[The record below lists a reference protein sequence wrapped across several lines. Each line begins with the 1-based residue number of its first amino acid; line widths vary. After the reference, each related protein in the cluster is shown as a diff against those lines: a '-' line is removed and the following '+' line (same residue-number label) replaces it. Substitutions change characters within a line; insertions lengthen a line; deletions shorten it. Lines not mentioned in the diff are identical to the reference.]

1 MNIKPL
7 IGPHGK
13 MPILIRDDDTNF
25 FTRPD
30 MLETIHSKAWDKGF
44 KISLSI
50 VPFQRGA
57 EDVSVPPE
65 IRHTGL
71 LYPIANNEGL
81 VKFIRAKIQSQLIEV
96 LQHGFSH
103 SIVAGFRGEF
113 GISIPEHAANLQS
126 AREILMQVFGVN
138 LRFFTPPYDDISNSN
153 LRLVRQQDM
162 IPIYG
167 QENIHKFF
175 RFQYIPGFY
184 KRRVAKQIFS
194 KFGKSA
200 FIVPVYVNP
209 NKDGMVV
216 SMPHVDGMDFE
227 KLVSLDS
234 FLDSISKVILHTKYN
249 RHMALCII
257 NHYHQ
262 YFYDWS
268 HSITRSDM
276 FKIWQKLLDYLGDL
290 TFGWKTT
297 FLELYNRAMRVQKI
311 NISKT
316 GSKITVESADNELIN
331 EISFQIN
338 GQLAEPSEDTEFEK
352 ETSIVTIKQI
362 LPRSKFIF
370 YVND

>member
-1 MNIKPL
+1 MKIKPL
-7 IGPHGK
+7 IGPYGK

-25 FTRPD
+25 FTRVD

-50 VPFQRGA
+50 VPFQKGM
-57 EDVSVPPE
+57 EDISVPPE

-71 LYPIANNEGL
+71 LYPITNNEGL
-81 VKFIRAKIQSQLIEV
+81 VRFLREKIRSQLIEI

-103 SIVAGFRGEF
+103 SIMGDFRGEF
-113 GISIPEHAANLQS
+113 GINISEHTANLQS
-126 AREILMQVFGVN
+126 AREILMQAFGVN
-138 LRFFTPPYDDISNSN
+138 PRFFTPPYDDISDFN

-167 QENIHKFF
+167 QENIHKLF
-175 RFQYIPGFY
+175 RSQYIPRFY
-184 KRRVAKQIFS
+184 KRRVARQLFS

-200 FIVPVYVNP
+200 FIVPVYMNP
-209 NKDGMVV
+209 NKKGMMV
-216 SMPHVDGMDFE
+216 SLPHIDGMDFE
-227 KLVSLDS
+227 KLVSLDN
-234 FLDSISKVILHTKYN
+234 FLDSMSKIISYSRYN

-276 FKIWQKLLDYLGDL
+276 FKIWQRLLDYLDDL

-297 FLELYNRAMRVQKI
+297 FLELYDRAMKVQKI

-316 GSKITVESADNELIN
+316 GSKITVESADNESID

-338 GQLAEPSEDTEFEK
+338 GRMDEPNENTEFEK
-352 ETSIVTIKQI
+352 ETNIVTIKQI
-362 LPRSKFIF
+362 LPRSKSVY
-370 YVND
+370 YVNS

>member
-1 MNIKPL
+1 MKIKPL

-13 MPILIRDDDTNF
+13 MPILVRDDDTNF

-50 VPFQRGA
+50 VPFQKGMD
-57 EDVSVPPE
+57 DVSVPPE

-81 VKFIRAKIQSQLIEV
+81 VKFLREKIRSQSIEI

-103 SIVAGFRGEF
+103 SILEGFRGEF
-113 GISIPEHAANLQS
+113 GINISEHAANIQS
-126 AREILMQVFGVN
+126 AKQSLMQAFGVN
-138 LRFFTPPYDDISNSN
+138 PTFFAPPYDDISNVN

-175 RFQYIPGFY
+175 RSRYIPRFY

-194 KFGKSA
+194 RFGNSA
-200 FIVPVYVNP
+200 FIVPVYINP
-209 NKDGMVV
+209 SKEGMEV
-216 SMPHVDGMDFE
+216 SLPRLHGVDFE
-227 KLVSLDS
+227 KLVALDS
-234 FLDSISKVILHTKYN
+234 FLDSVSKIITHSRYH

-268 HSITRSDM
+268 HSITRSEM
-276 FKIWQKLLDYLGDL
+276 FKVWQNLLDRLGDL

-297 FLELYNRAMRVQKI
+297 FLELYDRAMKVQKI

-316 GSKITVESADNELIN
+316 GSKITVESVDNELID
-331 EISFQIN
+331 EISFQSSSPIN
-338 GQLAEPSEDTEFEK
+338 EPNEDTEFDK
-352 ETSIVTIKQI
+352 ETNIVTIKQI
-362 LPRSKFIF
+362 PPRSKFIF

>member
-1 MNIKPL
+1 MKIKPL
-7 IGPHGK
+7 IGAYGK
-13 MPILIRDDDTNF
+13 VPILIRDDDTNF

-44 KISLSI
+44 KISISV
-50 VPFQRGA
+50 VPFQKGE
-57 EDVSVPPE
+57 EDVCVPPE

-81 VKFIRAKIQSQLIEV
+81 VRFLREKIQSQLIEI

-103 SIVAGFRGEF
+103 SVLGGFRGEF
-113 GISIPEHAANLQS
+113 GINISEHNANLQS
-126 AREILMQVFGVN
+126 ARKILMQAFGVN
-138 LRFFTPPYDDISNSN
+138 PRFFAPPYDDISNFN

-175 RFQYIPGFY
+175 RSRYIPRFY
-184 KRRVAKQIFS
+184 KRKVAKQIFS

-209 NKDGMVV
+209 NKKGMVV
-216 SMPHVDGMDFE
+216 SLPHVDRMDFE

-234 FLDSISKVILHTKYN
+234 FLNSISKVISYSRYN

-268 HSITRSDM
+268 HSVTRSEM
-276 FKIWQKLLDYLGDL
+276 FKIWHKLLDCLGDL

-297 FLELYNRAMRVQKI
+297 FLELYNRAMKVQKI

-316 GSKITVESADNELIN
+316 GSKITVESADNELMN
-331 EISFQIN
+331 EVSFQIN
-338 GQLAEPSEDTEFEK
+338 GRIAETNENTEFEK
-352 ETSIVTIKQI
+352 ETNIVTIKQI
-362 LPRSKFIF
+362 LPRSKFVF